1 MSDNIKEEELNKLA
15 PYAKKLFE
23 EVRPL
28 LDRIQQDKIDKDN
41 SKIEVKQSQ
50 KNWVLNILIKAK
62 DERVPPLE
70 LNASKDE
77 LSLWFGDTEIVE
89 CYGNPEK
96 DYKTSISGFID
107 DIRDYLTGITIVEYY
122 DKKNRLFKKRLYA
135 GINTDNIKEKQ
146 IGPTTIYGFVFFR
159 KTNSV
164 KKITYSFI

>member
-1 MSDNIKEEELNKLA
+1 MFMSDNIKEEELNKLA

-107 DIRDYLTGITIVEYY
+107 DIRDYLT
-122 DKKNRLFKKRLYA
+122 
-135 GINTDNIKEKQ
+135 
-146 IGPTTIYGFVFFR
+146 
-159 KTNSV
+159 
-164 KKITYSFI
+164 